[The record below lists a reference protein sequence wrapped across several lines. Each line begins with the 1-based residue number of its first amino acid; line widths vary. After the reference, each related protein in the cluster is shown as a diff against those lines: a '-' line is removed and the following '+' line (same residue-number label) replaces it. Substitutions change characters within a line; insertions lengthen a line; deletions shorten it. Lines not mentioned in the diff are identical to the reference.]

1 MNSFIT
7 LKYITQPKTTHL
19 SPIRSLYQSIF
30 CNIWCTQSLILWL
43 FWGGRGGSIFQNAK
57 IGVFFHWFVLEIKIL
72 HSSSGSK
79 WHQYPAS
86 WFFINTDCCKRSRHK
101 LHVATWSKDISC
113 QTFQIKEEKHANHS
127 CHTCNEMLLD
137 IIMDEYISINVLA
150 SYILSKVQDF
160 ILIFF
165 FVLFFF
171 VLNGLSIYY
180 LLRF

>member
-1 MNSFIT
+1 M
-7 LKYITQPKTTHL
+7 H
-19 SPIRSLYQSIF
+19 PII
-30 CNIWCTQSLILWL
+30 NSLIIL
-43 FWGGRGGSIFQNAK
+43 GGRGGSIFQNAK
-57 IGVFFHWFVLEIKIL
+57 IGFFFHWFVLEIKIL

-165 FVLFFF
+165 FFFSLFSMVCQFIICCVF
-171 VLNGLSIYY
+171 KTANKNQIKHYY
-180 LLRF
+180 PISQRYCC